1 MDGLGI
7 NIDRFEAVSK
17 SNNQKIAGF
26 HGKLYIYIS
35 FLMLAAV
42 FSACSDYPGG
52 LFRFKPYKFP
62 AKSMAPT
69 LLPGER
75 ILVDRQYYGDHK
87 PERGDIIVFEY
98 PKDPTKDFLKRV
110 IAIEKDVVKGE
121 GWKIF
126 LNGQLLEE
134 PYVQHTRNEIAKE
147 MDNFGP
153 ITVPGGTLFVMGDN
167 RDESL
172 DSRHFGVVS
181 VEKVKGRV
189 LYIYWSRKWSRIAT
203 KVE

>member
-7 NIDRFEAVSK
+7 KIDRFEATAK
-17 SNNQKIAGF
+17 SNNQKIIRF

-35 FLMLAAV
+35 FLILAAV
-42 FSACSDYPGG
+42 LSACSDYPNR

-75 ILVDRQYYGDHK
+75 ILVDLQYYRDHK

-98 PKDPTKDFLKRV
+98 PKDPAKDFLKRV

-121 GWKIF
+121 GRKIF
-126 LNGQLLEE
+126 LNGQPLEE

-153 ITVPGGTLFVMGDN
+153 VTVPRGTVFVMGDN

-172 DSRHFGVVS
+172 DSRLFGVVS

-189 LYIYWSRKWSRIAT
+189 LYIYWSKKWSRIAT